1 MKNTSK
7 TKVAILVGHSL
18 FAESVAQQLHRLS
31 KRLTVLQVDPLTED
45 VFGLIA
51 DFVPYVV
58 IVDEDDADLSH
69 QWPVIDRLLRTFPF
83 IKIICLDSQQ
93 QATRIIS
100 CDQRSVAKI
109 EDLVKTIELETAS
122 APFLFNEIAQI

>member
-18 FAESVAQQLHRLS
+18 FAESVAQQLQRFSERL
-31 KRLTVLQVDPLTED
+31 KVIQLDPMTGD
-45 VFGLIA
+45 VFGLIS
-51 DFVPYVV
+51 DFLPNVV

-69 QWPVIDRLLRTFPF
+69 QWPVIDRLLRTLPS

-93 QATRIIS
+93 QATHVIS
-100 CDQRSVAKI
+100 CDQRSVIKM
-109 EDLVKTIELETAS
+109 EDLVETIELETAS
-122 APFLFNEIAQI
+122 ALFLFDEVTHA